1 MSDISQQVR
10 QVIRKIL
17 KDISVELKDEFSQNF
32 DRQAFFTQAWERRK
46 GPLRPGGATL
56 VASGDLK
63 RSIRSEIRD
72 NSVVFL
78 SDHPAAAAHNE
89 GCEIVVTARMK
100 KFFRAKFYEAQGG
113 FERGK
118 TARKHPLTDGGF
130 YQWTSK
136 MALTPEAEFW
146 RAMALKR
153 VGSKIRIPKRQ
164 FIGTSPEV
172 EAAVRRIIE
181 ENLTDYINNID
192 FNIK

>member
-10 QVIRKIL
+10 QVLRNIL

-78 SDHPAAAAHNE
+78 SDHPAAAAHNQ
-89 GCEIVVTARMK
+89 GCEIAVTARMK
-100 KFFRAKFYEAQGG
+100 KFFRAKFYQAQKYKRKEGG
-113 FERGK
+113 KRRE
-118 TARKHPLTDGGF
+118 LTDGGF
-130 YQWTSK
+130 YRWTSK
-136 MALTPEAEFW
+136 MTLTPEAEFW

-153 VGSKIRIPKRQ
+153 IGSKIRIPQRQ

-181 ENLTDYINNID
+181 ENLTDYMNNID
-192 FNIK
+192 FTIK

>member
-56 VASGDLK
+56 VASGDLR
-63 RSIRSEIRD
+63 RSVRSEIRD

-78 SDHPAAAAHNE
+78 SDHPAAAPHNQ
-89 GCEIVVTARMK
+89 GCEIAVTARMK
-100 KFFRAKFYEAQGG
+100 KFFRAKFYQAQKYKRKEGG
-113 FERGK
+113 KRRE
-118 TARKHPLTDGGF
+118 LTDGGF
-130 YQWTSK
+130 YRWTSK
-136 MALTPEAEFW
+136 MTLTPEAEFW

-153 VGSKIRIPKRQ
+153 VGSKIRIPQRQ

-192 FNIK
+192 FTIK

>member
-63 RSIRSEIRD
+63 RSVRSEIRD

-78 SDHPAAAAHNE
+78 SDHPAAAAHNQ
-89 GCEIVVTARMK
+89 GCEIAVTARMK
-100 KFFRAKFYEAQGG
+100 KFFWWKYR
-113 FERGK
+113 
-118 TARKHPLTDGGF
+118 TAVGDFGRKKDGSRRNDKRTR
-130 YQWTSK
+130 QLSE
-136 MALTPEAEFW
+136 EAEFW

-153 VGSKIRIPKRQ
+153 VGSKIRIPQRQ
-164 FIGTSPEV
+164 FIGTAPEV
-172 EAAVRRIIE
+172 EASVRRIIE
-181 ENLTDYINNID
+181 KNLTDYMNNID
-192 FNIK
+192 FTIK